1 MDDRWR
7 GKRGWHISPHC
18 RCHLPKSPPPGQL
31 RATPLFCPLG
41 RDPGDPPPGATSSPI
56 PSQTPTLKFFT
67 QATIFQEK
75 EQNSGQGPQ
84 PRHPAPSPAPPAL
97 AASRDPQDPPP
108 EVPHGGSP
116 HRGSSATAVPVPG
129 GAWQAAGSMGGLCR
143 GFVPLLAWCFVA
155 FQEGKSS
162 SRFPW
167 GTQIPF
173 APLGPNLIWGWGL
186 WVAAHPTDLG
196 FSHLHNS
203 FWAALCC
210 AKPRQKFMG
219 LCSEQGPRQLVLST
233 PSAIPEQRF
242 LSGFLGWHCKIVLAP
257 RRKHGAVHR
266 GQIPSP
272 HPHLPAAAKGGLPRN
287 TPCLSRA
294 ENQDTPTQKYFW
306 GADLAFTPK
315 PC

>member
-1 MDDRWR
+1 MVALPTEAPRPPL
-7 GKRGWHISPHC
+7 SPC
-18 RCHLPKSPPPGQL
+18 LG
-31 RATPLFCPLG
+31 ALG
-41 RDPGDPPPGATSSPI
+41 RQQGAWGGSAVASCPSSPGASSP
-56 PSQTPTLKFFT
+56 SRRVR
-67 QATIFQEK
+67 A
-75 EQNSGQGPQ
+75 
-84 PRHPAPSPAPPAL
+84 AL
-97 AASRDPQDPPP
+97 A
-108 EVPHGGSP
+108 
-116 HRGSSATAVPVPG
+116 
-129 GAWQAAGSMGGLCR
+129 
-143 GFVPLLAWCFVA
+143 
-155 FQEGKSS
+155 
-162 SRFPW
+162 FPW

-173 APLGPNLIWGWGL
+173 APLGPSLIWGWGL